1 MVSIVKA
8 LLKKCSIKTIFVN
21 PNLVMMWC
29 MKSFL
34 KRNFSILKQIQKS
47 FDVVFISVL
56 CLWGKTVENKH
67 DSTLIHCFSKRSDTF
82 KMHICFPSL
91 TLVSAIGGKT
101 SFLVVDE
108 CCKYII
114 NPDLQ
119 THHSCVI

>member
-1 MVSIVKA
+1 
-8 LLKKCSIKTIFVN
+8 
-21 PNLVMMWC
+21 MMCC
-29 MKSFL
+29 MKGFL
-34 KRNFSILKQIQKS
+34 KRNFYVLKEIQKS
-47 FDVVFISVL
+47 FDVVISVL

-82 KMHICFPSL
+82 KMHIGFPSL
-91 TLVSAIGGKT
+91 TLVSAMGGKT

-119 THHSCVI
+119 THQSYVI